1 VVKMNKTP
9 EVENIYQVAA
19 AKWGSTAASEL

>member
-1 VVKMNKTP
+1 MNKTP

-19 AKWGSTAASEL
+19 AKWGSTAASDL